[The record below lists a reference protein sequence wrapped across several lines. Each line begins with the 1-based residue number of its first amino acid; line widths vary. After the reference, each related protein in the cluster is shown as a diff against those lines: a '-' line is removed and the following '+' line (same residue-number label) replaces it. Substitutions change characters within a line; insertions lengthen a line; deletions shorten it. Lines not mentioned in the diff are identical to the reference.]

1 LASRF
6 SAVARRKEVLHAA
19 QAKAVQIGIPVI
31 IAVVDGGGYPW
42 SSETDTGR
50 SAGRPESARSSPEA
64 GLDGGPAAPLPD
76 REASP
81 MTGTLDDWAT
91 LPGYSSAACG

>member
-1 LASRF
+1 MLY
-6 SAVARRKEVLHAA
+6 AA

-81 MTGTLDDWAT
+81 MTERSMTGPT

>member
-42 SSETDTGR
+42 SSKTDTDR
-50 SAGRPESARSSPEA
+50 SAGRPARNQQDPH
-64 GLDGGPAAPLPD
+64 LKPA
-76 REASP
+76 
-81 MTGTLDDWAT
+81 
-91 LPGYSSAACG
+91 

>member
-6 SAVARRKEVLHAA
+6 SAAARRKEEEEVLHAA

-42 SSETDTGR
+42 SSETDTDR
-50 SAGRPESARSSPEA
+50 SAGRPARNQQDPH
-64 GLDGGPAAPLPD
+64 LKPA
-76 REASP
+76 
-81 MTGTLDDWAT
+81 
-91 LPGYSSAACG
+91 